1 MICEVGA
8 GPMVL
13 IVAISPETFQ
23 FVVNKLVMVQ
33 VVISLSLHEYYI
45 FILPIFPSNSSPC
58 HLPCHILPCHV
69 FCELLAEISSTGC
82 HLLPP
87 SFMGNRSLDTVV
99 RAVKWAY
106 NPNHSPNLDASPNH

>member
-69 FCELLAEISSTGC
+69 LCELLAEISSTGC

-87 SFMGNRSLDTVV
+87 SSMAGYFRWYVHGNETRP
-99 RAVKWAY
+99 R
-106 NPNHSPNLDASPNH
+106 DARIYISM